1 MQAAVLPTWSTSS
14 MQKKHANHRA
24 FHSHAS
30 SSRRPFHSSTRL
42 DASKRDYYQVLGV
55 KNDATKNEIKKK
67 YYELAKKFHPDTNK
81 DDPNAAKKFAEA
93 TEAWEILGDE
103 EKRQKYDTFGHA
115 GVDPNGMG
123 DGDGDFHGFEDIFSQ
138 MFGHQGGRGRG
149 NGRPRPERGA
159 DVQVNTHI
167 SFMEA
172 VNGTTRDLNV
182 YTDVTCEPC
191 GGSGAKP
198 GTSPKKCKSCNG
210 SGVEIL
216 QQGFFA
222 VEQPCRR
229 CRGEGT
235 FRMSTL
241 LVLPSD
247 ANVYFACSSDRPMAP
262 YSDPSV
268 LAVGV
273 TIDNPCGTCR
283 GRGKVKKSRTVE
295 VKIPEGVDNGMNL
308 RLANQG
314 EAGSKGGPAG
324 HLYVAV
330 SVAPDPFFKRDKVDV
345 RCEVPISIAQAVLGG
360 SVVVP
365 TLTGQIPK
373 GTQPG
378 TTLKMRGKGIK
389 ELNSSRRGSQLVTL
403 NVHVPDSLSDRQK
416 ELMEEFA
423 EEEKRRGQDGE
434 SSCKSHT
441 FADTVRATV
450 DRIKQYM
457 KPSSDQ

>member
-1 MQAAVLPTWSTSS
+1 MQAAVFPTWSTSS

-229 CRGEGT
+229 CRGEG
-235 FRMSTL
+235 
-241 LVLPSD
+241 
-247 ANVYFACSSDRPMAP
+247 
-262 YSDPSV
+262 
-268 LAVGV
+268 V

-365 TLTGQIPK
+365 TLTGQVELTIPK

>member
-1 MQAAVLPTWSTSS
+1 MTATMQVSVSSTWATSPV
-14 MQKKHANHRA
+14 QPPHQHRA
-24 FHSHAS
+24 YHSDNAS
-30 SSRRPFHSSTRL
+30 SHRRPFHSSSRL

-55 KNDATKNEIKKK
+55 KNDASKNDIKKK
-67 YYELAKKFHPDTNK
+67 YYEMAKKFHPDTNK
-81 DDPNAAKKFAEA
+81 EDPDAAKKFAEA

-123 DGDGDFHGFEDIFSQ
+123 GGGGDGDFHGFEDIFSS

-149 NGRPRPERGA
+149 GNNRPRPERGA
-159 DVQVNTHI
+159 DVQVNVNI

-182 YTDVTCEPC
+182 YTDVTCDPC

-198 GTSPKKCKSCNG
+198 GTTPKKCKFCNG

-229 CRGEGT
+229 CRGEG
-235 FRMSTL
+235 F
-241 LVLPSD
+241 
-247 ANVYFACSSDRPMAP
+247 
-262 YSDPSV
+262 
-268 LAVGV
+268 

-330 SVAPDPFFKRDKVDV
+330 SVAPDPFFKRDKSDV

-365 TLTGQIPK
+365 TLTGQVEMTIPK

-403 NVHVPDSLSDRQK
+403 NVHVPDTLSDRQK

-423 EEEKRRGQDGE
+423 TEEQRLGETGQ

-441 FADTVRATV
+441 FADTVRSTV
-450 DRIKQYM
+450 DRIKQFI
-457 KPSSDQ
+457 KPSTDQ